1 MQEER
6 ISTTPLS
13 SYVGVVHKRI
23 KLKACD
29 LSIASQ
35 IKQFANVQPVTARV
49 LAARQYLPDRKLQNY
64 IDPTLS
70 KGLSDPKELVGFD
83 KAVQVIAQA
92 VLDNQSVAIAC
103 DFDVDGLSGGAQALH
118 FFRSIG
124 VKSKVFVPDRFK
136 DGYGLNE
143 RIVNDAF
150 NQGFGVLITID
161 YGTTNI
167 KEIELAKSL
176 GLKTIVVDHHHVSDN
191 RSQPDA
197 FINPNQPGCNFA
209 DKILSAA
216 GLVWYLIVGLKKA
229 LPIAQKIDPKSYL
242 DLACLGTICDMVP
255 LVGVNRVI
263 AKRGLE
269 VLSATEKLGLI
280 ALKNVAGIKSS
291 VSCHDVGF
299 GIGPR
304 INAAGRMLDGSVVID
319 LLTTND
325 TDLSQKL
332 AAKLNRLNSDRQDT
346 ESVVKDKAV
355 KVIQSRGILEPG
367 LIVWDKD
374 FHTGVVGIV
383 AQRLVEIFYRPA
395 VVLGVDSDGLYKG
408 SVRGIKGFHVAESLQ
423 AVGDCLVKFGGHSGA
438 GGLSVTAQKLPEFVE
453 RYKEYCAN
461 VLQKIETTPFIECDT
476 QVDLDEIDLSLCDE
490 LSGFAPF
497 GLGNPTPVLLSNNL
511 KVLEIIVLKK
521 THLKIIF
528 SDGKKHLTGMLWR
541 MTSHPALKVG
551 ATVNVAFKLDKNSYN
566 GRTEIQATVQAIEL
580 VSI

>member
-1 MQEER
+1 MQQGSATT
-6 ISTTPLS
+6 STLS

-23 KLKACD
+23 KLKTCD
-29 LSIASQ
+29 LSVAKKIEEFVA
-35 IKQFANVQPVTARV
+35 VQPVTARV
-49 LAARQYLPDRKLQNY
+49 LAARNYLPDKKLQNY

-70 KGLSDPKELVGFD
+70 KGLSDPKDLVGFD
-83 KAVQVIAQA
+83 KAVKVISQA
-92 VLDNQSVAIAC
+92 ILDNQAVAIAC
-103 DFDVDGLSGGAQALH
+103 DFDVDGLSGGAQAVH
-118 FFRSIG
+118 FFKSIG
-124 VKSKVFVPDRFK
+124 VKAKVYVPDRFK

-143 RIVNDAF
+143 NIVKQACKE
-150 NQGFGVLITID
+150 GFGVLITID
-161 YGTTNI
+161 YGTTNV

-176 GLKTIVVDHHHVSDN
+176 GLKTIVIDHHHVGET
-191 RSQPDA
+191 RSMPDA

-229 LPIAQKIDPKSYL
+229 LPSAQHIDPKSYL

-269 VLSATEKLGLI
+269 VLSVTERLGLI
-280 ALKNVAGIKSS
+280 ALKNVAGIKG
-291 VSCHDVGF
+291 VVNCHDVGF

-304 INAAGRMLDGSVVID
+304 INAAGRMLDGSVVIE
-319 LLTTND
+319 LLTTGD

-346 ESVVKDKAV
+346 ESIVKDKAI

-383 AQRLVEIFYRPA
+383 AQRLVETFYRPA

-423 AVGDCLVKFGGHSGA
+423 AVGDCLVKYGGHSGA
-438 GGLSVTAQKLPEFVE
+438 GGLSVTAEKLPEFVE
-453 RYKEYCAN
+453 RYNTRRIHGSLGFK
-461 VLQKIETTPFIECDT
+461 TPQE
-476 QVDLDEIDLSLCDE
+476 VVNDLK
-490 LSGFAPF
+490 
-497 GLGNPTPVLLSNNL
+497 LGNEV
-511 KVLEIIVLKK
+511 
-521 THLKIIF
+521 KI
-528 SDGKKHLTGMLWR
+528 KEVR
-541 MTSHPALKVG
+541 C
-551 ATVNVAFKLDKNSYN
+551 
-566 GRTEIQATVQAIEL
+566 
-580 VSI
+580 